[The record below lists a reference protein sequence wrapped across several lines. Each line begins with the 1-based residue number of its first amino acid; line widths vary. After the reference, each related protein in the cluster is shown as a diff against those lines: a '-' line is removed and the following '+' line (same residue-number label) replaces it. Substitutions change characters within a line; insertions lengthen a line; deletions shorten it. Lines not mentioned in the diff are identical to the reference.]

1 MLLLEIIFEMT
12 DVRRRL
18 LFLLIICCS
27 FSNLGNTCYMN
38 AILQAL
44 FALVPFSTDLLNV
57 TDTLVADSSSSSSL
71 PVANN
76 QRLVSVMMTT
86 IL

>member
-1 MLLLEIIFEMT
+1 
-12 DVRRRL
+12 
-18 LFLLIICCS
+18 
-27 FSNLGNTCYMN
+27 MN